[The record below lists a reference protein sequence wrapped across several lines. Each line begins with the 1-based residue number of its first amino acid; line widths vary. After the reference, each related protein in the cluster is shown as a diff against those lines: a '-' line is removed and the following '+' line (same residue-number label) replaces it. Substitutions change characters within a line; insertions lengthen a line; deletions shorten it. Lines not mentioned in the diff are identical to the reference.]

1 MGRKKKH
8 DPKPKSDPKDDA
20 KLTDKQAIESLFP
33 APVVDAVRETIKSN
47 QEKQNDSMAQS

>member
-1 MGRKKKH
+1 MGKKKKH
-8 DPKPKSDPKDDA
+8 EPKPKTDPKDDA

-47 QEKQNDSMAQS
+47 QEKQNDSMA